1 MPRAWTGSG
10 AGGVSF
16 TTPNLRVPVGPA
28 APGYLPDPN
37 RLFLSA
43 G

>member
-10 AGGVSF
+10 GGGVSF
-16 TTPNLRVPVGPA
+16 TTPNLRVLVGPA
-28 APGYLPDPN
+28 APGSLPDPN